1 MNIDL
6 DTRLPITANDLEW
19 EVLHILLNITIVEL
33 ASNQSL
39 NIEDDS
45 FWIAGELVLCGVS
58 DEAFI
63 VGECDPGRCNS
74 VTLIVCEDFDCEK
87 ARLAFCG
94 QLRHRRESSPLPF
107 FMTPTQEYVVPK
119 SIPITGPETALS
131 FNGSW
136 SSAFASVEKSRG
148 AHRTR
153 KR

>member
-1 MNIDL
+1 VNLDL
-6 DTRLPITANDLEW
+6 DTGLPITANDLEW
-19 EVLHILLNITIVEL
+19 EVLHILLNIAVLEL

-39 NIEDDS
+39 NIENGS
-45 FWIAGELVLCGVS
+45 FWVTGELIFCGVS

-63 VGECDPGRCNS
+63 VGECDPGWGNS

-87 ARLAFCG
+87 AKLAFCS
-94 QLRHRRESSPLPF
+94 QLRHCRDSSPLPF

-119 SIPITGPETALS
+119 SIPMTGPDTALS

-136 SSAFASVEKSRG
+136 SSAFASVEKRRG
-148 AHRTR
+148 AQRTR